1 MFELKAESGGARSG
15 ILNTKYRKVETP
27 FYMPVGTK
35 VAVKN
40 MLPEDLYA
48 VNTEAIICNAFLLS
62 LRPGT
67 EVIKNAGGIHRYM
80 NFNRCI
86 FTDSGGFQVLS
97 RSMLVDRT
105 ERAVRFKDPF
115 SGVKHTLTPERS
127 IQIQHDLGAD
137 VAMCLDDVPHY
148 GNDYGYIADST
159 RRTHDW
165 AERCV
170 AAKKYTD
177 DKQLL
182 FGITQGGT
190 FKDLREKSARKINS
204 LDVDGVALGGLAIG
218 EPGEATVQA
227 LRWQLPLIDRDKP
240 RYFMGL
246 GSPDTM
252 LEAVELGCDIFDSVY
267 PTKNARRGTLFT
279 RSGPIKISAGR
290 YKQDFGPIEEG
301 CRCYTCRNFSKSY
314 VGHLL
319 FVRETLGLRL
329 ATIHNLHFMQ
339 KLMEDIRKSTKAN
352 DFARFK
358 ADFLKNYRPK
368 TL

>member
-1 MFELKAESGGARSG
+1 MFELKAESGGARCG
-15 ILNTKYRKVETP
+15 ILHTKHGKVESP

-40 MLPEDLYA
+40 MLPEELYA
-48 VNTEAIICNAFLLS
+48 MNVNAIICNAFILS
-62 LRPGT
+62 LRPGIDI
-67 EVIKNAGGIHRYM
+67 IKDAGGIHNYM
-80 NFNRCI
+80 KFNRCI

-97 RSMLVDRT
+97 KSMLVEVND
-105 ERAVRFKDPF
+105 RAVRFKDPF
-115 SGVKHTLTPERS
+115 SGVKHTLTPEKS

-148 GNDYGYIADST
+148 GRDYDYIAGSVK
-159 RRTHDW
+159 RTHLW
-165 AERCV
+165 AERCIT
-170 AAKKYTD
+170 AKKYTD

-190 FKDLREKSARKINS
+190 FKDLREKSAKKMNELKI
-204 LDVDGVALGGLAIG
+204 DGVAFGGLAIG
-218 EPGEATVQA
+218 ESQKETVQA
-227 LRWQLPLIDRDKP
+227 LKWQLPLIDKNKP

-252 LEAVELGCDIFDSVY
+252 LHAIELGCDIFDSVY

-279 RSGPIKISAGR
+279 REGPIKIGAGK
-290 YKQDFGPIEEG
+290 YKRDFGPVEED
-301 CRCYTCRNFSKSY
+301 CKCYTCRNFSKSY

-319 FVRETLGLRL
+319 FVKETLGMRL

-339 KLMEDIRKSTKAN
+339 KLFEDIREAIKAN
-352 DFARFK
+352 EFAQFK
-358 ADFLKNYRPK
+358 AEFLKNYRPK
-368 TL
+368 AL